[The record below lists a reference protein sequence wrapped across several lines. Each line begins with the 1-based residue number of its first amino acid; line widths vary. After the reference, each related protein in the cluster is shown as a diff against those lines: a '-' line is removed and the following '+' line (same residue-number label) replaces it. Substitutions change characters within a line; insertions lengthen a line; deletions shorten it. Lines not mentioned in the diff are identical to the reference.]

1 MINIAQTRPRC
12 RPNLDL
18 VDWRTPCP
26 IDMAPSAAIL
36 WPKCSSRGSM
46 SGDIPKSPLEK
57 AVAVSDR
64 GMRSA
69 RGALCAIVSRLS
81 KTGMPERLRRRSS
94 TPSGNLFSSSTR
106 TFAYSLRAA
115 HSIRRSRLLRASLKV
130 SSFMSWATVNGTFPD
145 FRLLLERIV
154 PEHGVMDDYEVEH
167 QFPEIGKRTMLLN
180 ARKVFYEGNSHTTL
194 LLGIEDVTARRALER
209 EREDLLR
216 KQQALLRE
224 KDVLLEEL
232 EHRVGNSL
240 QIIAAIILMK
250 SRMVTSEETRLQLQ
264 DAHKRVMSVAAVQ
277 KHLHATGAAGPVE
290 MAPYLTQL
298 CESLKTSMIGDYRPT
313 TLKVTS
319 DAGTVTSREAV
330 SLGLIV
336 TELILNALKHA
347 FTDDRADRQIAVG
360 FAVAGT
366 NWKLSVV
373 DNGIGAPVGVFAQA
387 KSGLGTSI
395 VNALAQQLEARVD
408 VVSGPQGTS
417 VSVTHATFAKM
428 PDETPQVESLSR
440 PTSIRGHA

>member
-1 MINIAQTRPRC
+1 
-12 RPNLDL
+12 
-18 VDWRTPCP
+18 
-26 IDMAPSAAIL
+26 
-36 WPKCSSRGSM
+36 
-46 SGDIPKSPLEK
+46 
-57 AVAVSDR
+57 
-64 GMRSA
+64 
-69 RGALCAIVSRLS
+69 
-81 KTGMPERLRRRSS
+81 
-94 TPSGNLFSSSTR
+94 
-106 TFAYSLRAA
+106 
-115 HSIRRSRLLRASLKV
+115 
-130 SSFMSWATVNGTFPD
+130 
-145 FRLLLERIV
+145 
-154 PEHGVMDDYEVEH
+154 
-167 QFPEIGKRTMLLN
+167 MLLN

-194 LLGIEDVTARRALER
+194 LLGIEDVSARRAQER
-209 EREDLLR
+209 EKEDMLR
-216 KQQALLRE
+216 KLQVLLRE

-264 DAHKRVMSVAAVQ
+264 DAHKRVLSVANLQ
-277 KHLHATGAAGPVE
+277 KHLHATGATGPVE

-298 CESLKTSMIGDYRPT
+298 CDSLKTSMIGDYRPT

-347 FTDDRADRQIAVG
+347 FTDNRADREIAVG

-395 VNALAQQLEARVD
+395 INALAEQLEARVD
-408 VVSGPQGTS
+408 VMSGPQGTT
-417 VSVTHATFAKM
+417 VLVTHATFAKM
-428 PDETPQVESLSR
+428 PDEMSEVESLSK
-440 PTSIRGHA
+440 PTSIHEHA

>member
-1 MINIAQTRPRC
+1 MLDSQPFIENRDAGTLAQAIVDTVREPLLV
-12 RPNLDL
+12 LDKDL
-18 VDWRTPCP
+18 RVLAASRSFYSTFQV
-26 IDMAPSAAIL
+26 APSTTQGEL
-36 WPKCSSRGSM
+36 LYELGDGQW
-46 SGDIPKSPLEK
+46 DIPEL
-57 AVAVSDR
+57 
-64 GMRSA
+64 
-69 RGALCAIVSRLS
+69 
-81 KTGMPERLRRRSS
+81 
-94 TPSGNLFSSSTR
+94 
-106 TFAYSLRAA
+106 
-115 HSIRRSRLLRASLKV
+115 
-130 SSFMSWATVNGTFPD
+130 
-145 FRLLLERIV
+145 RLLLERIV
-154 PEHGVMDDYEVEH
+154 PEHGVMEDYEVQH

-194 LLGIEDVTARRALER
+194 LLGIEDVTSRRELER
-209 EREDLLR
+209 EKEDMLR
-216 KQQALLRE
+216 KQQVLLRE
-224 KDVLLEEL
+224 KDILLEEL

-277 KHLHATGAAGPVE
+277 RHLHATGAAGPVE

-298 CESLKTSMIGDYRPT
+298 CDSLKTSMIGDYRPT

-319 DAGTVTSREAV
+319 DAGTVTSREAI

-347 FTDDRADRQIAVG
+347 FTDDRTDRQIDVG
-360 FAVAGT
+360 FAAAGT
-366 NWKLSVV
+366 NWKLSVA

-395 VNALAQQLEARVD
+395 VNALAQQLEARVN
-408 VVSGPQGTS
+408 VVSGRQGTS

-428 PDETPQVESLSR
+428 PDQSAREEDRFR
-440 PTSIRGHA
+440 PTSIRGRA